1 MNCRGD
7 PPGESNPIIRSE
19 IAHCTGVQRK
29 CRAKNKNALAMTK
42 IITMK
47 TTFDTQTIELNPS
60 GENYIAVVG
69 GKTVT
74 VQIVRASNG
83 RMDLLVDGQRVTAYV
98 SSDMAKRWVTI
109 DGQTVMLTKTSGAK
123 QGVRHDHAGG
133 LIAPMPGQI
142 RSVAVSV
149 GDAVKKG
156 QTLLTMEAMKMEIRI
171 QALRDGLVK
180 SVFVSQ
186 GQTVEREQI
195 LVEVE

>member
-1 MNCRGD
+1 
-7 PPGESNPIIRSE
+7 
-19 IAHCTGVQRK
+19 
-29 CRAKNKNALAMTK
+29 
-42 IITMK
+42 MK
-47 TTFDTQTIELNPS
+47 TTFDIQTIELNPS
-60 GENYIAVVG
+60 GENYTAVVD

-74 VQIVRASNG
+74 VQIVRAANG
-83 RMDLLVDGQRVTAYV
+83 RMDLLVDGQRVTAHV

-109 DGQTVMLTKTSGAK
+109 NGQTIILTKTSGAK
-123 QGVRHDHAGG
+123 QGVRHEHAGG

-142 RSVAVSV
+142 RSVSVSV

-171 QALRDGLVK
+171 QALKDGVVK
-180 SVFVSQ
+180 SVSVKQ

>member
-1 MNCRGD
+1 
-7 PPGESNPIIRSE
+7 
-19 IAHCTGVQRK
+19 
-29 CRAKNKNALAMTK
+29 
-42 IITMK
+42 MK

-60 GENYIAVVG
+60 GENFVAMID

-74 VQIVRASNG
+74 VQIIRADASHG
-83 RMDLLVDGQRVTAYV
+83 RMDLLVNGQRVTAHV

-109 DGQTVMLTKTSGAK
+109 NGQTLMLTKTSGAK

-149 GDAVKKG
+149 GEAVKKG

-171 QALRDGLVK
+171 QALKDGVVK
-180 SVFVSQ
+180 SVSVTQ

>member
-1 MNCRGD
+1 
-7 PPGESNPIIRSE
+7 
-19 IAHCTGVQRK
+19 
-29 CRAKNKNALAMTK
+29 
-42 IITMK
+42 MK

-60 GENYIAVVG
+60 DDGYLAVVN

-74 VQIVRASNG
+74 VQIIRAANG
-83 RMDLLVDGQRVTAYV
+83 RMDLLIDGQRVTAHV
-98 SSDMAKRWVTI
+98 SSDVAKRWVTLN
-109 DGQTVMLTKTSGAK
+109 GQTLMLTKTSGAK

-142 RSVAVSV
+142 RSVSVSV

-171 QALRDGLVK
+171 QALKDGVVK
-180 SVFVSQ
+180 SVSVMQ

>member
-1 MNCRGD
+1 
-7 PPGESNPIIRSE
+7 
-19 IAHCTGVQRK
+19 
-29 CRAKNKNALAMTK
+29 
-42 IITMK
+42 MK
-47 TTFDTQTIELNPS
+47 TTFDTKTIELNPS
-60 GENYIAVVG
+60 GDNFVAAID

-74 VQIVRASNG
+74 VQIIRAANG
-83 RMDLLVDGQRVTAYV
+83 RMDLLIDGQRVTAHV
-98 SSDMAKRWVTI
+98 SADMAKRWVTV
-109 DGQTVMLTKTSGAK
+109 DGQTRMLTKTSGAK

-171 QALRDGLVK
+171 QALKDGVVK
-180 SVFVSQ
+180 SVSVTQ

>member
-1 MNCRGD
+1 
-7 PPGESNPIIRSE
+7 
-19 IAHCTGVQRK
+19 
-29 CRAKNKNALAMTK
+29 
-42 IITMK
+42 MK

-60 GENYIAVVG
+60 GENYVASVN
-69 GKTVT
+69 GKTVN
-74 VQIVRASNG
+74 VQIVRAANG
-83 RMDLLVDGQRVTAYV
+83 RMDLLVDGQRVTAHV
-98 SSDMAKRWVTI
+98 SSDLTKRWVTI
-109 DGQTVMLTKTSGAK
+109 NGQTMMLTKTSGAK

-149 GDAVKKG
+149 GDVVKKG

-171 QALRDGLVK
+171 QALKDGTVK
-180 SVFVSQ
+180 SVSVTQ

>member
-1 MNCRGD
+1 
-7 PPGESNPIIRSE
+7 
-19 IAHCTGVQRK
+19 
-29 CRAKNKNALAMTK
+29 
-42 IITMK
+42 MK

-60 GENYIAVVG
+60 DDGYLAVVN

-74 VQIVRASNG
+74 VQVIRAANG
-83 RMDLLVDGQRVTAYV
+83 RMDLLVDGQRVTAHV

-109 DGQTVMLTKTSGAK
+109 NGQTLMLTKTSGAK

-142 RSVAVSV
+142 RSVSVSV
-149 GDAVKKG
+149 GEAVKKG

-171 QALRDGLVK
+171 QALKDGVVK
-180 SVFVSQ
+180 SVSVMQ

>member
-1 MNCRGD
+1 MNTTCGTQRT
-7 PPGESNPIIRSE
+7 
-19 IAHCTGVQRK
+19 AH
-29 CRAKNKNALAMTK
+29 
-42 IITMK
+42 
-47 TTFDTQTIELNPS
+47 NPS
-60 GENYIAVVG
+60 GDQYIATVN

-74 VQIVRASNG
+74 VQVVRAADG
-83 RMDLLVDGQRVTAYV
+83 RMDLLGDGQRVTAHV
-98 SSDMAKRWVTI
+98 SSDMAKRWVTGN
-109 DGQTVMLTKTSGAK
+109 GQTLMLTKTSGAK

-171 QALRDGLVK
+171 QALKDGLVK
-180 SVFVSQ
+180 SVSVVQ